1 MHYKILAR
9 WCVYFSANALKAF
22 AVVICINKSNYWNTK
37 PNFGGNLILP
47 RHGAEKMGKVPQWED
62 VEVYCG
68 LVSPLANCS
77 FPQKNLYRQ
86 DRIQILCHMQIIVI

>member
-1 MHYKILAR
+1 M
-9 WCVYFSANALKAF
+9 
-22 AVVICINKSNYWNTK
+22 K

-47 RHGAEKMGKVPQWED
+47 RRGAERMGKVPRWED

-77 FPQKNLYRQ
+77 FPQKNLYK
-86 DRIQILCHMQIIVI
+86 